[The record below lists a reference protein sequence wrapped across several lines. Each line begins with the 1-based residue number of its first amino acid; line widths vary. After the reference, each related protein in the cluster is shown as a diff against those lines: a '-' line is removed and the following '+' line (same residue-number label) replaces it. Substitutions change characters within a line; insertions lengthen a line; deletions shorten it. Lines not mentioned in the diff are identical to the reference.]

1 MHIKMKSSYHT
12 QPIQGF
18 NRQKLVLI
26 FLEGFYKLPG
36 RELEQAIFGAHLS
49 GILPDEEV
57 RKNGTR

>member
-1 MHIKMKSSYHT
+1 M
-12 QPIQGF
+12 
-18 NRQKLVLI
+18 LI

-57 RKNGTR
+57 RKRCGS